1 MICELQATA
10 SVDYETDQLIQSAVR
25 EQMKGS
31 TVITIAHRLN
41 TIMVS
46 QEAAAAN
53 AATHYSLTNPSLSA
67 LTAQYRSR
75 TKTLRG

>member
-46 QEAAAAN
+46 EKSNILQ
-53 AATHYSLTNPSLSA
+53 
-67 LTAQYRSR
+67 
-75 TKTLRG
+75 